1 MNKITIIGLGLVGNS
16 IGMGIKRAAAQT
28 AGDPTAPS
36 AQGVRVVGFDP
47 GRERE
52 AAALRRYNSVDE
64 IAPDLRRA
72 VQGAELVVLATPSGA
87 VREVMEAI
95 APFLEEGA
103 TVTDTLPAK
112 EQVMAWAAE
121 LFGGSVGFVGGHPM
135 SKSLDLSLASDE
147 ALPSPD
153 LFHKAHYC
161 ILPSPRAGNEALNR
175 VIWLAE
181 ILGAQPL
188 FIDTLEH
195 DSFVA
200 AASQLPALASAN
212 LLRITAGGSTWSDM
226 SVFAGEQYDAVIEPL
241 EADPER
247 LTESLLQNR
256 QALVR
261 WLDQYILSMH
271 ELREM
276 LARSNRDDLL
286 DAMQRAHTSQ
296 ASHSNRNERDN
307 ELRSEL
313 RQAIQESHPVRGL
326 LGGYISDRVFR
337 KKEGK

>member
-28 AGDPTAPS
+28 GGDAMAPS
-36 AQGVRVVGFDP
+36 AQGVHVVGFDP

-52 AAALRRYNSVDE
+52 SAALRRYNSVDE

-103 TVTDTLPAK
+103 TVTDTLPSK
-112 EQVMAWAAE
+112 EQVMSWAAE
-121 LFGGSVGFVGGHPM
+121 LFGGRVGFVGGHPM

-147 ALPSPD
+147 SLPSPD
-153 LFHKAHYC
+153 LFYKAHYC

-212 LLRITAGGSTWSDM
+212 LLRITAGGSTWTDM

-286 DAMQRAHTSQ
+286 DAMQRAHASQ
-296 ASHSNRNERDN
+296 ASHTNRNERDN

-313 RQAIQESHPVRGL
+313 RQAIQETHPVRGL

>member
-1 MNKITIIGLGLVGNS
+1 MNKISIIGLGLVGNS
-16 IGMGIKRAAAQT
+16 IGMAIKRAAVEAIGEHT
-28 AGDPTAPS
+28 TPL
-36 AQGVRVVGFDP
+36 AQGVRITGFDP
-47 GRERE
+47 SRERE

-72 VQGAELVVLATPSGA
+72 VQGAELVVLSTPASA

-95 APFLEEGA
+95 APFLEEGT

-112 EQVMAWAAE
+112 EQVMSWAGE
-121 LFGGSVGFVGGHPM
+121 LFGPGIGFVGGHPM
-135 SKSLDLSLASDE
+135 STSMDLALASDE
-147 ALPSPD
+147 AMPSPD
-153 LFHKAHYC
+153 LFYKAHYC
-161 ILPSPRAGNEALNR
+161 ILPAASAGNEAMNR

-181 ILGAQPL
+181 IIGAQPL

-212 LLRITAGGSTWSDM
+212 LLRITAGGTTWSDM
-226 SVFAGEQYDAVIEPL
+226 SVFAGEHYDAVSEPL

-247 LTESLLQNR
+247 LTEGLLANR

-276 LARSNRDDLL
+276 LAASEHDALL
-286 DAMQRAHTSQ
+286 DTLQRAHTAQ
-296 ASHSNRNERDN
+296 ASHANRNARDN
-307 ELRSEL
+307 ELRTEL
-313 RQAIQESHPVRGL
+313 RQAIQETHPVRGL

-337 KKEGK
+337 KREGK

>member
-16 IGMGIKRAAAQT
+16 IGMAIKRAAVEPV
-28 AGDPTAPS
+28 GNYPTPP
-36 AQGVRVVGFDP
+36 AQGVRVAGFDP
-47 GRERE
+47 SRERE
-52 AAALRRYNSVDE
+52 SAALRRYNSVDE

-72 VQGAELVVLATPSGA
+72 VQGAQLVVITTPPDA

-95 APFLEEGA
+95 APYVEEGA

-112 EQVMAWAAE
+112 EQVMSWAGE
-121 LFGGSVGFVGGHPM
+121 LLGASTGFVGGHPM

-147 ALPSPD
+147 SLPSAD
-153 LFHKAHYC
+153 LFFKAHYC
-161 ILPSPRAGNEALNR
+161 ILPAPRANSESLNR

-181 ILGAQPL
+181 IMGAQPL

-195 DSFVA
+195 DSFLA

-212 LLRITAGGSTWSDM
+212 LLRVTAIGPTWSDM

-241 EADPER
+241 EADPQL
-247 LTESLLQNR
+247 LTEGLLQNR

-276 LARSNRDDLL
+276 LAGSNRDALL
-286 DAMQRAHTSQ
+286 DAMQRAHTAQ
-296 ASHSNRNERDN
+296 ASHSNRSERDN

-313 RQAIQESHPVRGL
+313 RQAIQETHPVRGL

-337 KKEGK
+337 KKEQK